1 MEQGLNWFKLV
12 SEHQKLKEKLPYH
25 INLLDELGIDENTH
39 TKILLRLLSYKDK
52 ENEQYVIL
60 TSFLQ
65 LVSKYN
71 YDIPVLFKKPKVDF
85 GKDYIDGRIF
95 ISNPSGEEY
104 GIIIENKIYDA
115 VDQDRQIERYI
126 ESVHNNGI
134 PYEHIFVIYLTKDG
148 NKKISKSSLTDKAKE
163 NLGMN
168 DGDGRFISIDYRH
181 DILPW
186 LQENILPNCK
196 IKEEY
201 LITAIQ
207 QYIDSLEGF
216 FNIRKNSKQINNVMK
231 EKLFEEMGLTH
242 SNTPA
247 EKYNAIVKT
256 SRSLQSIQTILN
268 NELEALAE
276 DLRKVFENIAKGYFQ
291 PFREIGI
298 NSKIIQEE
306 GFFFVSLKGW
316 GWEVHFEWC
325 PLSLNAL
332 MKERA
337 YTFNL
342 HTEGDLKPFRE
353 TLLKDKE
360 FMQMVE
366 QIGGN
371 AKVKNK
377 NIVFKKIYQAEKT
390 FAEMTYDEQKVFLEK
405 AYKDITP
412 MIPIIDR
419 LLTEY
424 KGKIK

>member
-71 YDIPVLFKKPKVDF
+71 YDIPVLFKKPKIDF

-104 GIIIENKIYDA
+104 GIIIENKIYNA
-115 VDQDRQIERYI
+115 VDQDKQIERYI

-148 NKKISKSSLTDKAKE
+148 NKKISESSLTDKAKKK
-163 NLGMN
+163 LGMN

-207 QYIDSLEGF
+207 QYIDFLEGF
-216 FNIRKNSKQINNVMK
+216 FNIRKNNKQINNVMK

-242 SNTPA
+242 SNTPVI
-247 EKYNAIVKT
+247 KYNAIVKA

-268 NELEALAE
+268 NELEELIK
-276 DLRKVFENIAKGYFQ
+276 DLRQAFENATRTYFQ
-291 PFREIGI
+291 AFRKIGI
-298 NSKIIQEE
+298 NNKIRQER
-306 GFFFVSLKGW
+306 GFFFVSLEGW

-337 YTFNL
+337 YSFNL
-342 HTEGDLKPFRE
+342 NAEGDLKPFKE
-353 TLLKDKE
+353 TLLKDRE

-366 QIGGN
+366 QISGN
-371 AKVKNK
+371 AKVKNE
-377 NIVFKKIYQAEKT
+377 NIVFKKIYQTEKP
-390 FAEMTYDEQKVFLEK
+390 FAEMTHEEQRAFLET
-405 AYKDITP
+405 AYKDVTP

-424 KGKIK
+424 KKK